1 MWVIG
6 CLLSE
11 SIKQGSEES
20 KACLCHSPEHSAA
33 QSGFWQICSCL
44 CRTCAENVFLCRNNS
59 ITHYCFSMFRLQK
72 KYLLWALF
80 LFTVEVIIAVFV
92 HDRFV
97 RPFGGDFLVVILLY
111 CFVKGFWDAP
121 DLKVAVAVLLFA
133 YLIEVLQYFH
143 IVKILGLEHSKVAT
157 IVIGNAFEWTDI
169 LAYTL
174 GVLGVLWA
182 ERIWG
187 MPSE

>member
-1 MWVIG
+1 M
-6 CLLSE
+6 L
-11 SIKQGSEES
+11 
-20 KACLCHSPEHSAA
+20 
-33 QSGFWQICSCL
+33 
-44 CRTCAENVFLCRNNS
+44 
-59 ITHYCFSMFRLQK
+59 RLQK
-72 KYLLWALF
+72 KYLFLAVLLF
-80 LFTVEVIIAVFV
+80 MVEVMIAVFV
-92 HDRFV
+92 HDQFV

-121 DLKVAVAVLLFA
+121 VLKVAVGVLLFS
-133 YLIEVLQYFH
+133 YLIEVMQYFH
-143 IVKILGLEHSKVAT
+143 IVKILGLEHSKIAT

-174 GVLGVLWA
+174 GVLVVLWA